1 MLQSNGIQNP
11 SLGAG
16 ARALLFNCGQVGSGD
31 RVYIISNPS
40 TESLGE
46 LLKSEAL
53 NNCNNVEHDIIE
65 EFKMHGQEPAVEVA
79 AKMFA
84 ATVVFCI
91 TKMSMAHTKARLK
104 ANANRVRYF
113 SLPDYSDN
121 VMSSKALLADFRSFK
136 SLSENIAQLL
146 TGANEVSL
154 TTKLGT
160 DLKMNVKGRTAN
172 AAPGFCYGDVLLASP
187 PDAETN
193 IAPNEFLT
201 NGIAVID
208 GSIPCRE
215 IGLLESPIRL
225 EIINGVVNKIS
236 GAKSDILG
244 ALFDRVND
252 PKCRIVAEFGIGL
265 NSLAELKGAMLED
278 EGTLGTVHLGI
289 GSNKTIGGE
298 NEVPFHLDHVI
309 RDATVTVD
317 NRVLMREGVMD
328 SDFLA
333 SVLNNQ
339 ENGKRDQ
346 GIYN

>member
-1 MLQSNGIQNP
+1 MPQSNEKINP
-11 SLGAG
+11 SISEG
-16 ARALLFNCGQVGSGD
+16 ARALLFNCGRLGSDD

-40 TESLGE
+40 TASLGE
-46 LLKSEAL
+46 ILKSEAL
-53 NNCNNVEHDIIE
+53 NTCSNVEHDIIE
-65 EFKMHGQEPAVEVA
+65 EFKMHGQEPAAEVA

-84 ATVVFCI
+84 ATIVFCI
-91 TKMSMAHTKARLK
+91 TKMSMAHTKARLN
-104 ANANRVRYF
+104 ANANRVKYF

-136 SLSENIAQLL
+136 PLSEKIAQLL
-146 TGANEVSL
+146 TEATEVSV
-154 TTKLGT
+154 TTRLGT

-201 NGIAVID
+201 SGIAVID

-225 EIINGVVNKIS
+225 EIANGFVNKIS
-236 GAKSDILG
+236 GEKSDILG

-252 PKCRIVAEFGIGL
+252 PNCRVVAEFGIGL
-265 NSLAELKGAMLED
+265 NGLAELTGTMLED
-278 EGTLGTVHLGI
+278 EGTFGTVHLGI

-298 NEVPFHLDHVI
+298 NDVPFHLDHVI
-309 RDATVTVD
+309 REATVMVD
-317 NRVLMREGVMD
+317 KKVLMREGVMD

-333 SVLNNQ
+333 SVSNN
-339 ENGKRDQ
+339 
-346 GIYN
+346 